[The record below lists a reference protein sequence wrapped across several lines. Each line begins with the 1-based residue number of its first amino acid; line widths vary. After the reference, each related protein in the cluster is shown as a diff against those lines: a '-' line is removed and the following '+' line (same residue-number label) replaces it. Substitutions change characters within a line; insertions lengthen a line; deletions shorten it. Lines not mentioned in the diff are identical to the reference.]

1 MSTGRWYSVDRWFTP
16 ERGWAI
22 TALKVGV
29 IVVVMLVW
37 HAFFLFALI
46 VMSLVGL
53 RALMPK
59 SETVSVLLGVP
70 VDERWESISTR
81 AWALAGQVVFVGVL
95 TTLVAMQIWQT
106 QGWGGDSTP
115 YALAG
120 AALAIAYL
128 GGIIW
133 YRWRP

>member
-1 MSTGRWYSVDRWFTP
+1 
-16 ERGWAI
+16 
-22 TALKVGV
+22 
-29 IVVVMLVW
+29 MLVW

-53 RALMPK
+53 RVLMPK

-70 VDERWESISTR
+70 VYERWESISTR

-133 YRWRP
+133 YRWRQ

>member
-1 MSTGRWYSVDRWFTP
+1 
-16 ERGWAI
+16 
-22 TALKVGV
+22 
-29 IVVVMLVW
+29 
-37 HAFFLFALI
+37 
-46 VMSLVGL
+46 
-53 RALMPK
+53 
-59 SETVSVLLGVP
+59 
-70 VDERWESISTR
+70 
-81 AWALAGQVVFVGVL
+81 VFVGVL

-133 YRWRP
+133 YRWRQ